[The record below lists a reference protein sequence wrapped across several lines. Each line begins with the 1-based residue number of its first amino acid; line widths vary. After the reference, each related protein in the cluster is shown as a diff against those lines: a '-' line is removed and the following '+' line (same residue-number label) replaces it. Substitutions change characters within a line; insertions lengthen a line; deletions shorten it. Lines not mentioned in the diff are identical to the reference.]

1 MERER
6 HSDEKYKG
14 ENSSTENLDDFT
26 QGEVTA
32 GVSALYSQ
40 YMNMEKMKKYLLDG
54 AVLRCSKSTLKPF
67 KVPDEPDIILKNIAG
82 ESQEELKKREQT
94 RLYVRVDDG
103 KVKDVDSLFATIYD
117 CKKGELSALSEE
129 EEKKW
134 DGPNIYPFR
143 CNCKVDIDRDTEKEI
158 IEEHR
163 NDCEVNGVCQYLMDL
178 NDTWETWPSDQGEFY
193 EERKDGDGNVIMA
206 KCITMTSA
214 LFCKH
219 GGLIT
224 PIKAG
229 QVDYVEG
236 YVTRKTLESLEF
248 EVISDESIRQLNVML
263 FLYDITSIE
272 EIRHFLSQSVVECGY
287 GEDLEEQKDKDY
299 EGSDYEYFVGKYFY
313 NTTTKK
319 LLGNDYERDGYVFR
333 GGGYL
338 QLTGRYNYQE
348 FANHLAAQG
357 RKDERIMQEGAPIIA
372 QSYAWESATW
382 YWKNHKEKKWNGTE
396 WVENDGSVEGVTK
409 FVTGGDAGLRERKIA
424 YEKFKWED

>member
-134 DGPNIYPFR
+134 DGPNI
-143 CNCKVDIDRDTEKEI
+143 
-158 IEEHR
+158 
-163 NDCEVNGVCQYLMDL
+163 
-178 NDTWETWPSDQGEFY
+178 
-193 EERKDGDGNVIMA
+193 
-206 KCITMTSA
+206 
-214 LFCKH
+214 
-219 GGLIT
+219 
-224 PIKAG
+224 
-229 QVDYVEG
+229 
-236 YVTRKTLESLEF
+236 SL
-248 EVISDESIRQLNVML
+248 
-263 FLYDITSIE
+263 
-272 EIRHFLSQSVVECGY
+272 
-287 GEDLEEQKDKDY
+287 
-299 EGSDYEYFVGKYFY
+299 
-313 NTTTKK
+313 
-319 LLGNDYERDGYVFR
+319 
-333 GGGYL
+333 
-338 QLTGRYNYQE
+338 
-348 FANHLAAQG
+348 
-357 RKDERIMQEGAPIIA
+357 
-372 QSYAWESATW
+372 
-382 YWKNHKEKKWNGTE
+382 
-396 WVENDGSVEGVTK
+396 
-409 FVTGGDAGLRERKIA
+409 
-424 YEKFKWED
+424 